1 MPIYYVDSAYIY
13 IYMCTLCCPLLWLCC
28 VDEVGALRLVGGRDD
43 REGRVEIFYE
53 GEWGTVCGD
62 LWGDEETMVVCKQLQ
77 FYQEGQSKLS

>member
-1 MPIYYVDSAYIY
+1 MVPICVH
-13 IYMCTLCCPLLWLCC
+13 CVVCCYG

-62 LWGDEETMVVCKQLQ
+62 LWGDKETMVVCKQLQ